1 MPLSVPGLC
10 CLATLV
16 PQSCISC
23 SPAPPWCLHNSS
35 DFLLRLQVRFF
46 FSPGILGRSFLE
58 SCHRESR
65 NIGLILCWKW
75 NCTYLLTFSRP
86 SHSCFGLL
94 LFEALLMFQV
104 MQSSPYQINS
114 LQISVYW
121 WQMSPNFDQRSTTS
135 YTFQVSCC
143 FIVCTDLSAAY
154 SEWKYFLSWGCSS
167 GLVIIKAGRSR
178 FLLTNVFPRGVKISI
193 FYVLAVN

>member
-1 MPLSVPGLC
+1 MFTSTTMM
-10 CLATLV
+10 LA
-16 PQSCISC
+16 Q
-23 SPAPPWCLHNSS
+23 
-35 DFLLRLQVRFF
+35 FLRFLTQAASKIF

-65 NIGLILCWKW
+65 NIGLILCWKQ

-114 LQISVYW
+114 IKISVYW
-121 WQMSPNFDQRSTTS
+121 WQMSPNFEEEYHFLYVSSLLLFYRLHRS
-135 YTFQVSCC
+135 FCC
-143 FIVCTDLSAAY
+143 IF
-154 SEWKYFLSWGCSS
+154 
-167 GLVIIKAGRSR
+167 
-178 FLLTNVFPRGVKISI
+178 GVKIFS
-193 FYVLAVN
+193 FMRLFQWSCNNKSW